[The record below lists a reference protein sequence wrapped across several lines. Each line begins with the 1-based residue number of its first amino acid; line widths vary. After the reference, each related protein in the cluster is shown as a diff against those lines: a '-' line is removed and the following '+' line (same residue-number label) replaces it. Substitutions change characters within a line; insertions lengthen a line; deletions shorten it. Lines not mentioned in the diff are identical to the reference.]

1 MIVVEVE
8 NKKAKDLIEPFIFKI
23 LEKNIKY
30 TIENATKIIWDDN
43 TFDTNIWFEVE
54 GSKSDIES
62 IYDVDC
68 VYLRGE
74 LRKRLGRTYI
84 IKFGCCIENDN
95 YTQYFTHYDR
105 DENAWELYKSIYG
118 EKLLVAKEKN
128 ELKYDNES
136 SIEVSGDCCFNFN
149 IKKYRYLENIILT
162 GIIDEFTKN
171 KLEVLKLSDEP
182 YREYLLKK
190 LQFCKKFHHSPYN
203 ISLMPKTGKLNNKKQ
218 QIANDRFDSFLW
230 SLELLYAGNDALI
243 LTGDDNVVVDNR
255 NELKKCLLSF
265 KSVYD
270 YCDFFY
276 KGLDKKLIDKI
287 IASGK
292 CAINTPMRVHEY
304 LNLAY
309 EFWDKRKTCIPA
321 KLLSNC
327 RHHLFLE
334 YTAIRNENYERLLE

>member
-1 MIVVEVE
+1 MEVIEVE
-8 NKKAKDLIEPFIFKI
+8 NKKASDLIKQLLYKI
-23 LEKNIKY
+23 LEKDIDY
-30 TIENATKIIWDDN
+30 TIENATKIIWDAN
-43 TFDTNIWFEVE
+43 TFDTDIWFEVK

-74 LRKRLGRTYI
+74 LRKNLDRTYI
-84 IKFGCCIENDN
+84 VKFGCCIENDN

-105 DENAWELYKSIYG
+105 DENAWKLYKSIYG
-118 EKLLVAKEKN
+118 EKLLVAKEKY

-149 IKKYRYLENIILT
+149 IKKYRYLENIILN
-162 GIIDEFTKN
+162 GIIDKVTKI
-171 KLEVLKLSDEP
+171 KLEDLNLCDKL
-182 YREYLLKK
+182 YRKYLLRK
-190 LQFCKKFHHSPYN
+190 LQFCKKYHHSPYN

-243 LTGDDNVVVDNR
+243 LTGDDNVFVYNR
-255 NELKKCLLSF
+255 NELEKCLFSF

-292 CAINTPMRVHEY
+292 CAINSPMRVHEY

-309 EFWDKRKTCIPA
+309 EFWDKREKCMPA
-321 KLLSNC
+321 EILSNC

-334 YTAIRNENYERLLE
+334 YSVIFNENYEQLLE